1 MAFWLSLQLPPKI
14 QQDIFRLRT
23 LASPLET
30 HTPTLRRS
38 ADNPYEESM
47 CPLCARIPPARDS
60 DYCPESFLHFVMECP
75 HLNREQGRLH
85 AAAARFCETHG
96 SLRLKPKA
104 QPTPWSLLPDTQKI
118 GLLLGNETTALRY
131 SRTTRAARKDW
142 LKAFLQTVAPF
153 LEDMF
158 DRRETLIFQHYPEL
172 DV

>member
-1 MAFWLSLQLPPKI
+1 MAFWLSLQLPPKV

-30 HTPTLRRS
+30 HTPTSRRS
-38 ADNPYEESM
+38 DDNPYEESM
-47 CPLCARIPPARDS
+47 CPLCARIPPAQES
-60 DYCPESFLHFVMECP
+60 DYCPESFQHFVMECP
-75 HLNREQGRLH
+75 HLGGAQGRLH
-85 AAAARFCETHG
+85 TAAARFFETHG
-96 SLRLKPKA
+96 SLCLTPKA
-104 QPTPWSLLPDTQKI
+104 PPTSWSLLPDIQKI
-118 GLLLGNETTALRY
+118 GLLLGNETTALCY
-131 SRTTRAARKDW
+131 SLKTRAARKDW